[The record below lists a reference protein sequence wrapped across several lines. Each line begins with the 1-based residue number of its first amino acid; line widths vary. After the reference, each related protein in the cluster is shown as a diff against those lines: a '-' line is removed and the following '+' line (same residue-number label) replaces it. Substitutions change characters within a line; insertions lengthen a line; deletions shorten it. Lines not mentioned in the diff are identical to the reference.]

1 MKINFYFILIFL
13 FFGSVV
19 NAQDTDAP
27 LKGETTENYSE
38 RANTLIMVNEL
49 TENKIVMLDE
59 LDIKMS
65 LARLESDI
73 KLYYKRQKKISNIS
87 LVFPKMNLEAL
98 A

>member
-19 NAQDTDAP
+19 NAQSTDVPSKA
-27 LKGETTENYSE
+27 ETTALYTEGKNS
-38 RANTLIMVNEL
+38 LSMVNEL

-65 LARLESDI
+65 IARLESDI

>member
-13 FFGSVV
+13 FFGSVASAQISDSTLKTEKKQQISVVRNITV
-19 NAQDTDAP
+19 N
-27 LKGETTENYSE
+27 
-38 RANTLIMVNEL
+38 ML
-49 TENKIVMLDE
+49 TPNKVILLDE
-59 LDIKMS
+59 LKVNLRIT
-65 LARLESDI
+65 RLESDI